1 MASERITAD
10 AVEVS
15 EYPDLINKYNIRGV
29 PKIVIND
36 QVEFEGAL
44 PEKQFVE
51 RVLSAKQQKGEQQG

>member
-15 EYPDLINKYNIRGV
+15 EYPELINKYNIRGV
-29 PKIVIND
+29 PKIVVND
-36 QVEFEGAL
+36 RVEFEGAL

-51 RVLSAKQQKGEQQG
+51 RVLSATRREDQQG